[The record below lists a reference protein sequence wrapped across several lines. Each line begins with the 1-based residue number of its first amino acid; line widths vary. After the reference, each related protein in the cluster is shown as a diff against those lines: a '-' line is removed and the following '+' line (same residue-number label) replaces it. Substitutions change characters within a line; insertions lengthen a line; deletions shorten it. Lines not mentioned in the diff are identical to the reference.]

1 MECAQRSAG
10 ERIGMWQP
18 LGPETSPR
26 QESGGF
32 FQNSLKSYRRRVTRN
47 YYHVQREKGTQ
58 QCSNLMIRS
67 WDKECHHVA
76 GMGDA
81 FYREELVGW
90 MSFEEETSLTWQF
103 SPETACLLF
112 PQSCET
118 STSSSLEV
126 AFPPLCRLSGD
137 FRNGR
142 NIPQDVGTFSS

>member
-67 WDKECHHVA
+67 WDKE
-76 GMGDA
+76 
-81 FYREELVGW
+81 FSREELVGW
-90 MSFEEETSLTWQF
+90 MSLEEETSLVW
-103 SPETACLLF
+103 F
-112 PQSCET
+112 P
-118 STSSSLEV
+118 
-126 AFPPLCRLSGD
+126 D
-137 FRNGR
+137 
-142 NIPQDVGTFSS
+142 

>member
-10 ERIGMWQP
+10 EWIGMWQP

-32 FQNSLKSYRRRVTRN
+32 VQNSLKSYRRRVTRN

-76 GMGDA
+76 GMGDE

-118 STSSSLEV
+118 STSPDLLRLLS
-126 AFPPLCRLSGD
+126 PLS
-137 FRNGR
+137 
-142 NIPQDVGTFSS
+142 VV

>member
-10 ERIGMWQP
+10 EWIGMWQP

-103 SPETACLLF
+103 SPETA
-112 PQSCET
+112 SC
-118 STSSSLEV
+118 SLKAVRLPPHPISSEGVS
-126 AFPPLCRLSGD
+126 
-137 FRNGR
+137 
-142 NIPQDVGTFSS
+142 